1 MCEVVDR
8 QRREPKDGGMEAGR
22 HRRLRWSK
30 RTKVRLRALQIS
42 SHFRRDRKA
51 QKLATLNTVAAA
63 TEPAAT
69 TCIGLCT
76 WYRQGPKQTYVV
88 GPTPNKPYAPPG
100 PRTFQSWM
108 VVGRQNP
115 SVEGTFITIEMF
127 VAVMNTTWSS
137 IKTSAKE
144 PGDF

>member
-1 MCEVVDR
+1 
-8 QRREPKDGGMEAGR
+8 MEAGR

-30 RTKVRLRALQIS
+30 RAKVRLRALHIS
-42 SHFRRDRKA
+42 SHFRRHRKA

-69 TCIGLCT
+69 TCMGLWT

-88 GPTPNKPYAPPG
+88 GPTPNNPYAPPG
-100 PRTFQSWM
+100 PRTVQSWM

-115 SVEGTFITIEMF
+115 SAEGTFISIEMF
-127 VAVMNTTWSS
+127 VAVLSTTWSS
-137 IKTSAKE
+137 IKTSSKE
-144 PGDF
+144 LGAF